1 MNNSTLT
8 TVDFEQLIKETTLQF
23 ARSSGAGGQNV
34 NKVET
39 KVELTFNVPKSKFLS
54 EEIKAKIL
62 QRLSSKIDQDGNIH
76 IVAQEER
83 SQHANRENAYKKF
96 IVTIKQAL
104 KEPKKRTK
112 TKPTKSSQE
121 KRLSSKKSHSLK
133 KKLRSSDF

>member
-1 MNNSTLT
+1 MNDIVL
-8 TVDFEQLIKETTLQF
+8 DFEQLIKEAELHF
-23 ARSSGAGGQNV
+23 SRSSGAGGQNV

-39 KVELTFNVPKSKFLS
+39 KVELSFNINASKFLT

-62 QRLSSKIDQDGNIH
+62 QRLSSKIDQEGNLH

-96 IVTIKQAL
+96 VATLKLAL

-112 TKPTKSSQE
+112 TKPTKASQE
-121 KRLSSKKSHSLK
+121 KRLTLKKTHSLK
-133 KKLRSSDF
+133 KKMRNTFFE